1 MKYIRSLILTLT
13 IIFLPSINYP
23 QVSNSEKRFED
34 IQKILNQAKIKYL
47 HSFYYEST
55 KHQRKCGLASSFD
68 IINHWNSFTNK
79 QKEELRIL
87 LSPPQT
93 QKDTI
98 IGRFHIFYDSTG
110 YNEPALLDS
119 NFQRVQ
125 NTAEAYVDSVGKILN
140 YVWSY
145 QIDTLGYLPPPF
157 EFGQLYYNIFVRDL
171 GPSLYGQT
179 IFVDQIGSYIPQRYT
194 SYIEVDNDFNLHYSR
209 GMAGLKVTAAHEFH
223 HAIQIG
229 QYGFRYED
237 LYFYEVTSTW
247 MEDVVYNDVNDY
259 YQYLKMI
266 TGVPRGH
273 FASPNA
279 AFTYTGSNIE
289 YSRAI
294 WGKFIE
300 KRFSHVVMRQSCEF
314 IRAGQTSLNAIDHA
328 LTNVGSS
335 FRNAFLEWTIW
346 NYNTGPTSDTLK
358 YYTEGRQY
366 PTIRERAITQYTHPH
381 FLLQDSVEAISCAY
395 HPIKVNGDSMLVI
408 VSNINMEQAYSRQ
421 RLTFEYELSD
431 TGNATFK
438 HLTNGVYIRLN
449 VSDPANWNSWESKDI
464 VVQSVDNYEPPSSFI
479 LEQNYPNP
487 FNPKTTIQFKI
498 SFTTFV
504 ELKVHNLVGQ
514 EIITLVSQEKNKGEH
529 RIVWDASGIPSGVY
543 FCRLKAGSL
552 VDTKKI
558 ILLR

>member
-1 MKYIRSLILTLT
+1 
-13 IIFLPSINYP
+13 
-23 QVSNSEKRFED
+23 
-34 IQKILNQAKIKYL
+34 
-47 HSFYYEST
+47 
-55 KHQRKCGLASSFD
+55 
-68 IINHWNSFTNK
+68 
-79 QKEELRIL
+79 
-87 LSPPQT
+87 
-93 QKDTI
+93 
-98 IGRFHIFYDSTG
+98 
-110 YNEPALLDS
+110 
-119 NFQRVQ
+119 
-125 NTAEAYVDSVGKILN
+125 
-140 YVWSY
+140 
-145 QIDTLGYLPPPF
+145 
-157 EFGQLYYNIFVRDL
+157 
-171 GPSLYGQT
+171 
-179 IFVDQIGSYIPQRYT
+179 
-194 SYIEVDNDFNLHYSR
+194 
-209 GMAGLKVTAAHEFH
+209 
-223 HAIQIG
+223 
-229 QYGFRYED
+229 
-237 LYFYEVTSTW
+237 
-247 MEDVVYNDVNDY
+247 MEDVVYDDVNDY
-259 YQYLKMI
+259 YCYLRDSY
-266 TGVPRGH
+266 TPRKGQ
-273 FASPNA
+273 FLLPDIS
-279 AFTYTGSNIE
+279 FTSSDAQVT

-300 KRFSHVVMRQSCEF
+300 KRFSRDVMKQTWEY
-314 IRAGQTSLNAIDHA
+314 IRTEHALQAIDHA

-438 HLTNGVYIRLN
+438 HLTNGVYVRLN

-464 VVQSVDNYEPPSSFI
+464 VVQSVDNYEPPSAFI

-498 SFTTFV
+498 PFTTFV

-514 EIITLVSQEKNKGEH
+514 EITTLVNQEKNKGEH

-558 ILLR
+558 ILLITFLSFWEKSKKIVISIT